1 MDRLPSEIK
10 CLIAR
15 YIRDECMESLPALSL
30 VDQEWNRIA
39 RPLLYEHIII
49 RILKDDASHKFLWQ
63 PEASRVLVH
72 VKRLSIIVPWYPISG
87 PPRAPVLRA
96 YSGLRATLQAENLGD
111 RSIPKVKGCSTNH
124 SAGVI
129 DLIHKVPQLRDI
141 DLLVSNGGPVE
152 LHEAIRQ
159 YHPSC
164 RLSVYLSPQLG
175 DMYRKT
181 NGWVLSPQLHTAHV
195 TLFEYPE
202 RRNFRE
208 HPDRV
213 LEDVVVRA
221 PHVKRLALQIMAGG
235 QAGPNEDFNETVV
248 VEERSGMEPLRAKLE
263 QLAWPL
269 NTLMPAEQF
278 LKWDQLVDYSCL
290 KSWTVGCIEE
300 TQVLRAIANLRPF
313 QQLNRLTLALFPPQE
328 DELSFYTAAEAMFDS
343 IPPLTYVCLLGSYKP
358 TLLTTALRKHGPTL
372 LELKLNVGPQD
383 WNHQTLRRLRA
394 KGQSVTGPLC
404 PVEEIH
410 SLAAHCP
417 SLQTLC
423 IAIQRNRG
431 LETPAYA
438 ALALFPALTTLE
450 LYLNCPPLVDPNETE
465 PLSPVPPRDLTEF
478 EKAQPPPSTGL
489 DVPIWYIRDTMINS
503 AIDEDLAKT
512 IFTHIRAHQVGD
524 RRLARL
530 KIRPLYSAPAVA
542 ATSISLASNNNIFK
556 APAPSWT
563 VQTDLLAG
571 VKAVKHMQKQI
582 DRRWVSEGDVQLEV
596 IFNSV
601 WPPVEGEEGEGEN
614 KGNWLQRWRSWPLQ
628 WCRVHRVVGDGDAEI
643 LSDF

>member
-1 MDRLPSEIK
+1 M
-10 CLIAR
+10 
-15 YIRDECMESLPALSL
+15 
-30 VDQEWNRIA
+30 
-39 RPLLYEHIII
+39 YEHIII
-49 RILKDDASHKFLWQ
+49 RILRDDASHKFLWQ
-63 PEASRVLVH
+63 PEASGVLVH

-87 PPRAPVLRA
+87 PPRAPMLRA

-124 SAGVI
+124 SATVI
-129 DLIHKVPQLRDI
+129 DLIHNIPQLQDI
-141 DLLVSNGGPVE
+141 GLLVSNGGPVE

-175 DMYRKT
+175 DMYQKT
-181 NGWVLSPQLHTAHV
+181 NGWVLSPQLHAAHV

-221 PHVKRLALQIMAGG
+221 PHVKRLALQIIAGG

-248 VEERSGMEPLRAKLE
+248 VEERNGREPLRAKLE

-269 NTLMPAEQF
+269 NTLMPAGQF
-278 LKWDQLVDYSCL
+278 LKWHQLVDYSCL
-290 KSWTVGCIEE
+290 NSWAVGCIEH

-313 QQLNRLTLALFPPQE
+313 QQLNRLTLALFPPQD
-328 DELSFYTAAEAMFDS
+328 DELSFYTAAETMFDS

-358 TLLTTALRKHGPTL
+358 TFLTAALRKHGPTL

-383 WNHQTLRRLRA
+383 WSHQTLLRLRA
-394 KGQSVTGPLC
+394 KGKNVTSPLC
-404 PVEEIH
+404 AVEEIR
-410 SLAAHCP
+410 SLEAHCP

-431 LETPAYA
+431 LETPAYI

-450 LYLNCPPLVDPNETE
+450 LYLNCPPLVDPNEPE
-465 PLSPVPPRDLTEF
+465 RLSPVPARDLTDF

-503 AIDEDLAKT
+503 AINEDLAKT
-512 IFTHIRAHQVGD
+512 IFTHIRAHQVGY
-524 RRLARL
+524 RRLAKL
-530 KIRPLYSAPAVA
+530 KIHPLYSAPAVA
-542 ATSISLASNNNIFK
+542 ATDISIALNNKIFK
-556 APAPSWT
+556 ALASSWT
-563 VQTDLLAG
+563 VQTDLLTG
-571 VKAVKHMQKQI
+571 VKAVKHIQKQI
-582 DRRWVSEGDVQLEV
+582 DRRWVAEGDVQLEA
-596 IFNSV
+596 ILNSV
-601 WPPVEGEEGEGEN
+601 WPSVEGEEGEREN
-614 KGNWLQRWRSWPLQ
+614 TGNWLQRWRSWPLE
-628 WCRVHRVVGDGDAEI
+628 WCT
-643 LSDF
+643 